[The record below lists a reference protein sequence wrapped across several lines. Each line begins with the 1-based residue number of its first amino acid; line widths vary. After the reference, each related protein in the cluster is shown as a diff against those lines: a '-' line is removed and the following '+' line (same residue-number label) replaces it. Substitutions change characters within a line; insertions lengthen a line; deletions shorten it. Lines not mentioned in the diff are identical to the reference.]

1 MSRTILSNRYDLGDV
16 AGSILMY
23 TSIVAWTGIG
33 SPSIYGVNLTE
44 SAFAAG
50 GIDVPM
56 YTLGMGV
63 AVLIAF
69 LTNGNLTLS
78 GLQRRP
84 TWEQAAVVGTVAFPV
99 IVDNVS
105 TLESFML
112 TGYIEGTAFALIAL
126 GGYVIVAF
134 RRDNDSKA
142 SLFEAAAALGKQGA

>member
-1 MSRTILSNRYDLGDV
+1 MANNILSNRYDLGDV

-50 GIDVPM
+50 GLTVPM
-56 YTLGMGV
+56 YTVGMGT

-69 LTNGNLTLS
+69 LTNGQLTAN
-78 GLQRRP
+78 GLMKRP
-84 TWEQAAVVGTVAFPV
+84 TWELAAVIGTVAFPV
-99 IVDNVS
+99 IVDNLS
-105 TLESFML
+105 LLEDFML
-112 TGYIEGTAFALIAL
+112 RGHLEGTAFALLAL
-126 GGYVIVAF
+126 AGYVIVAF

-142 SLFEAAAALGKQGA
+142 SIGEAARALATQG